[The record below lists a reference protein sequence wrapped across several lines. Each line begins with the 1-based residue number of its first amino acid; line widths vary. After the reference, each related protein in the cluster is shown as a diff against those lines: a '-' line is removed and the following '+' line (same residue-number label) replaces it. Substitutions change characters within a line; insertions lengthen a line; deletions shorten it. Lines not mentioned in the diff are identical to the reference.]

1 MIAVKKVIL
10 FVFLL
15 ISFFAWSQNY
25 TFIFKDTQLHYVTTN
40 ENSFAIPERFQV
52 LWVSNVDSW
61 KLDKVYKTFPF
72 RIISLEDYNQKYIQE
87 IGENIYKVLNTNEVI
102 FYNSQIGEWCVT
114 DEQNLDKIT
123 PTTKVLLE
131 NPKNAVIALMSQGS
145 WKIVYEMRKDGTFI
159 KNVEIKATPVG
170 LTNLYL
176 VNEYLNLSVRNYIE
190 STKVLSSSRME
201 DTSSFQIIAEEAIL
215 SQTYTMNFGKTDLN
229 SNLFNFRISQNKILS
244 YEDRNVIN
252 FSLNSNIK
260 NFLKTNIIRY
270 VENDKYN
277 GMGIEL
283 PAGEVWIHEEFDEE
297 SFPIKL
303 AYINDTPIGDTLQIN
318 LGQSWDVQYKIE
330 KLSDIEVKSAKS
342 RIVDFNITVK
352 NFSDKTKIVNLISAV
367 PNIEIENIKIDGNYR
382 NLKNKSEK
390 GKIDIVFDIIDEVS
404 IRLTVKTA
412 LSQE

>member
-1 MIAVKKVIL
+1 MKKATL

-40 ENSFAIPERFQV
+40 ENSFTIPERFQV
-52 LWVSNVDSW
+52 LWVSNADSW

-114 DEQNLDKIT
+114 NEQNLDKIA
-123 PTTKVLLE
+123 PTTKVQLE
-131 NPKNAVIALMSQGS
+131 NPKNAVIALMSEGS

-176 VNEYLNLSVRNYIE
+176 VNEYLNLSFRNYIE
-190 STKVLSSSRME
+190 STKVLSSTRME
-201 DTSSFQIIAEEAIL
+201 DTSSFQIVAEEAIL
-215 SQTYTMNFGKTDLN
+215 SQTYTMNFGKIDLN
-229 SNLFNFRISQNKILS
+229 SNLFNFRISQNDILS

-252 FSLNSNIK
+252 FSLNSNTK

-283 PAGEVWIHEEFDEE
+283 PSGEVWIHEEFDKE

-318 LGQSWDVQYKIE
+318 LGQSWDIQYKIE

-352 NFSDKTKIVNLISAV
+352 NFSDETKIVNLISTV

-404 IRLTVKTA
+404 IRLTVKTV
-412 LSQE
+412 LSQQ